1 MTYLQTPKPNVIIL
15 KNALCTQNRV
25 NVPDLIENQLK
36 YYFKLLEIAN
46 KQPNLPHWDELH
58 AIYPKLKVKQ
68 ANYVIWKPVNVPDN
82 FILIVP
88 NLHIIKE
95 IQQAQTNVFCYV
107 TIMHFIK

>member
-15 KNALCTQNRV
+15 KNTLCTQNRV

-68 ANYVIWKPVNVPDN
+68 AKHVIWKSVNVPDN

-88 NLHIIKE
+88 NLHIIKKCSK
-95 IQQAQTNVFCYV
+95 QKPMYFV
-107 TIMHFIK
+107 M